1 MKEKNLQ
8 PRLLYPVRI
17 SFRFNGEIK
26 SLIDKQN
33 LRELSTT
40 QAALQQM
47 LKQLLQQ
54 ETQERD
60 SQKQTLNKKMAIGT
74 YISIIT
80 LNVNG
85 PQHCGLGLLILM
97 FHVKRPGKCYRSPLY
112 VGTHLPPLLHK
123 AMSCVWFQEDIP
135 QHPAQGLPQWV
146 CVG

>member
-80 LNVNG
+80 LNVNDLQADSL
-85 PQHCGLGLLILM
+85 PSEP
-97 FHVKRPGKCYRSPLY
+97 PGKPC
-112 VGTHLPPLLHK
+112 
-123 AMSCVWFQEDIP
+123 
-135 QHPAQGLPQWV
+135 
-146 CVG
+146 